1 MTRFLTWLRSLFSPK
16 PGKCE
21 ICGVKS
27 EDLKNGLCD
36 TCYTEETT
44 WPI

>member
-1 MTRFLTWLRSLFSPK
+1 MTRFLAWFRSLFPPK

-21 ICGVKS
+21 ICGAKS

-36 TCYTEETT
+36 VCHVKKTA
-44 WPI
+44 W